1 MRCVVANWKMN
12 LHFAEASN
20 FCAAFAEDYTPV
32 EDVRVAIAPPSIL
45 LWTIHSQLRERG
57 VTTFAQNGHFDSKG
71 AFTGEISMSQIRDAA
86 CSGVILGH
94 SERRRM
100 FDETDETLAKKVAAA
115 QGCKLLPLL
124 CIGET
129 MVEREREQTFSVIQT
144 QLSVLKG
151 VSSGPIWVAYEP
163 VWAIG
168 TGRTA
173 DARQI
178 HEAHH
183 FIREELRVIL
193 GEAGS
198 AVPILYGGSVNMG
211 NFANILS
218 VPEVAGALVGGA
230 SLDPTAFAQMVK
242 VAQSA

>member
-12 LHFAEASN
+12 LLYADASN
-20 FCAAFAEDYTPV
+20 FCTEFAKLYTPA
-32 EDVRVAIAPPSIL
+32 EDVRVAIAPPTVL

-57 VTTFAQNGHFDSKG
+57 ITTFAQNGHFEPKG
-71 AFTGEISMSQIRDAA
+71 AFTGEMSMAQIRDAG

-94 SERRRM
+94 SERRQM
-100 FDETDETLAKKVAAA
+100 FGETNESLAKKVRAA
-115 QGCKLLPLL
+115 QECKLLPLL

-129 MVEREREQTFSVIQT
+129 MAERERDQTFSVIQT

-168 TGRTA
+168 SGRIA
-173 DARQI
+173 DGRQI
-178 HEAHH
+178 REAHA

-193 GEAGS
+193 GEPGTS
-198 AVPILYGGSVNMG
+198 VPILYGGSVTAQ
-211 NFANILS
+211 NFAQILTI
-218 VPEVAGALVGGA
+218 PEVSGGLVGGA
-230 SLDPTAFAQMVK
+230 SLDPLAFAEMVK
-242 VAQSA
+242 IAQS

>member
-12 LHFAEASN
+12 LLFPEASN
-20 FCAAFAEDYTPV
+20 FCSTFAENYNPV

-45 LWTIHSQLRERG
+45 LWTIHSQLRGRG
-57 VTTFAQNGHFDSKG
+57 ITTFAQNGHFEPKG
-71 AFTGEISMSQIRDAA
+71 AFTGEVSMAQIRDAG

-94 SERRRM
+94 SERRQQ
-100 FDETDETLAKKVAAA
+100 FGETDEVLAKKVAAA
-115 QGCKLLPLL
+115 QSHKLLPLL

-129 MVEREREQTFSVIQT
+129 LVEREREQTFSVIKT

-163 VWAIG
+163 IWAIG

-173 DARQI
+173 DGRQI

-183 FIREELRVIL
+183 FIREELRVLL

-198 AVPILYGGSVNMG
+198 SVPILYGGSVKAS
-211 NFANILS
+211 NFGSILS
-218 VPEVAGALVGGA
+218 VPQVSGALVGGA
-230 SLDPTAFAQMVK
+230 SMDPLAFAEMVK
-242 VAQSA
+242 TAQEA

>member
-12 LHFAEASN
+12 LLYADASN
-20 FCAAFAEDYTPV
+20 FCTEFAKHYTPA
-32 EDVRVAIAPPSIL
+32 EDVRVAIAPPTVL

-57 VTTFAQNGHFDSKG
+57 ITTFAQNGHFEPKG
-71 AFTGEISMSQIRDAA
+71 AFTGELSMAQIRDAG

-94 SERRRM
+94 SERRQM
-100 FDETDETLAKKVAAA
+100 FGETNEALVKKVHAA
-115 QGCKLLPLL
+115 QERKLLPLL

-129 MVEREREQTFSVIQT
+129 MAEREREQTFSVLQT

-151 VSSGPIWVAYEP
+151 ASRGPIWVAYEP

-173 DARQI
+173 DTYQI
-178 HEAHH
+178 GEAHA

-193 GEAGS
+193 GEQGGS
-198 AVPILYGGSVNMG
+198 VPILYGGSVAPQ
-211 NFANILS
+211 NFEQILS
-218 VPEVAGALVGGA
+218 VPEVAGGLVGGA
-230 SLDPTAFAQMVK
+230 SLDPMAFAQMVK
-242 VAQSA
+242 IAQS